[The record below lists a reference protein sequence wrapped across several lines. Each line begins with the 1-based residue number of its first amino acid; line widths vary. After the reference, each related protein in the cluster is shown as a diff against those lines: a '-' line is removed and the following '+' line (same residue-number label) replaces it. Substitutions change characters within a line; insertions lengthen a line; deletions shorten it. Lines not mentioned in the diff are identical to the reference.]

1 MMIPL
6 ETLDQY
12 MTTCI
17 AVCVMYVFF
26 MLFLLVC
33 FLRKFNGSDTINSL
47 VCPPPIE
54 LHTVANPYRYSS
66 VSQNPQYTSYMVP
79 SRSNRS
85 YASSRHSSN
94 VFKVQLKKVPF
105 GGIDI
110 SQMERLAT
118 L

>member
-1 MMIPL
+1 MIPL

-17 AVCVMYVFF
+17 AVCLMYVFF
-26 MLFLLVC
+26 MLFLLIC
-33 FLRKFNGSDTINSL
+33 FLRKFNSSDSINTL

-54 LHTVANPYRYSS
+54 LNTIVGNAYHYSS
-66 VSQNPQYTSYMVP
+66 VSQNPHSRYTHQT
-79 SRSNRS
+79 RSNHS
-85 YASSRHSSN
+85 NSSSINSKN
-94 VFKVQLKKVPF
+94 VYKVQLKKIPF
-105 GGIDI
+105 GGVDM

>member
-1 MMIPL
+1 MIPL

-17 AVCVMYVFF
+17 AACVMYAFF
-26 MLFLLVC
+26 MLFLLIC
-33 FLRKFNGSDTINSL
+33 FLRKFNSSDSVNTL

-54 LHTVANPYRYSS
+54 LHTVTNPYCYSS
-66 VSQNPQYTSYMVP
+66 VSQHPQPNLYMYP
-79 SRSNRS
+79 TQSTRS
-85 YASSRHSSN
+85 YSSRNSN
-94 VFKVQLKKVPF
+94 NGCKIQLKKIPF
-105 GGIDI
+105 GGIDM

>member
-1 MMIPL
+1 MLPL

-17 AVCVMYVFF
+17 AACVMYAFF

-33 FLRKFNGSDTINSL
+33 FLRKFNNSDSINSL

-54 LHTVANPYRYSS
+54 LHTVTNPYRYSS
-66 VSQNPQYTSYMVP
+66 VSQNPQVSTYMQP

-85 YASSRHSSN
+85 CTSSRQSSN
-94 VFKVQLKKVPF
+94 VYKVQLKKVPF
-105 GGIDI
+105 GGIDM